1 MWRENIDEI
10 ESSRRNNIWKKIN
23 LAIDNERPE
32 KTVKQRK
39 DKLRNFK
46 DLYKRA
52 KESNKNCGSS
62 PDFPPYYDEFNSALS
77 CRVIM
82 NSPDFHEVGIA
93 EKSKVCSN
101 TPSFSANIQFDQE
114 SDNEQGKVEQTQIIA
129 KSKGNFSC
137 IISLKNLSLSPLC
150 IKIFSKS

>member
-32 KTVKQRK
+32 KTLKQRK

-101 TPSFSANIQFDQE
+101 TPSFSTNIQFD
-114 SDNEQGKVEQTQIIA
+114 
-129 KSKGNFSC
+129 
-137 IISLKNLSLSPLC
+137 KNLIMNKAKLSKL
-150 IKIFSKS
+150 KL